1 MKVKKN
7 PPKINKNK
15 SVDYIILF
23 IFMLS
28 IIVPIIVAS
37 SQYYIVS
44 YGDDIAWISWAQN
57 HHSNIL
63 DILTAKLGTGY
74 RPMMNTWYALGY
86 TFWGSEPFYYYLL
99 NGVLFAGSMVFLY
112 SVGKILHSRTAGFV
126 AVLLYLLLDASFI
139 LVSKINFIATIG
151 EMFFITSALYYSIRF
166 FKNGDKLSMW
176 SAIGLSV
183 LAFLSKEP
191 SILII
196 PVVNLTYLWYSGLWK
211 KNYIIINLLP
221 FIYLLLMMFY
231 ITPDVGIENKVSL
244 FQRISENSKFYFD
257 TEITSQFKTPIL
269 LTISIIIAG
278 YYYVNRK
285 LRTEIIVCSMWFIAG
300 ILPFLITRN
309 LVQPTYLAEA
319 NLGMVLL
326 IGIVIS
332 EGLSKGLKKNNI
344 ILALLLIGI
353 MFQASMIPGQIS
365 NMKYYNHMVAD
376 NQKTFLETVEAIKQ
390 LPTDETV
397 FYFSN
402 DVRQKYG
409 MQLTEDFFKYYLC
422 IRDLCDIKVV
432 TSYDD
437 ANYII
442 LPSSLDVYTFQKE
455 MPNQNF
461 SVVKEIKNGNDYGY
475 LLKK

>member
-1 MKVKKN
+1 MKKN
-7 PPKINKNK
+7 APKINKNK
-15 SVDYIILF
+15 SIDYFILF
-23 IFMLS
+23 IFILS

-74 RPMMNTWYALGY
+74 RPMMNMWYAVGY
-86 TFWGSEPFYYYLL
+86 TLWGSEPFYYYLL
-99 NGVLFAGSMVFLY
+99 SGVLFSGSMVFLY
-112 SVGKILHSRTAGFV
+112 LLGKILHSKSAGV
-126 AVLLYLLLDASFI
+126 IAVLLYLFLDASFI

-151 EMFFITSALYYSIRF
+151 EIFFITSALYYSIRF

-176 SAIGLSV
+176 FAIGLST

-196 PVVNLTYLWYSGLWK
+196 PVVNLTYLWYSGLWR
-211 KNYIIINLLP
+211 KNYIIMNLLP
-221 FIYLLLMMFY
+221 FIYLFLMMFY
-231 ITPDVGIENKVSL
+231 ITPDVGSGNDVNL
-244 FQRISENSKFYFD
+244 FQRVSTNLQFYFN

-269 LTISIIIAG
+269 LSISIIIAG
-278 YYYVNRK
+278 YYYATRK
-285 LRTEIIVCSMWFIAG
+285 LRAEIILCIMWFIVAV
-300 ILPFLITRN
+300 LPFLITQQP
-309 LVQPTYLAEA
+309 VQPTYLAEA

-326 IGIVIS
+326 IGIVVS
-332 EGLSKGLKKNNI
+332 EGLKKNNL
-344 ILALLLIGI
+344 ILGLLIIGI
-353 MFQASMIPGQIS
+353 MSQAIMIPGQIS

-390 LPTDETV
+390 LPTNETV

-402 DVRQKYG
+402 NVRQKYG
-409 MQLTEDFFKYYLC
+409 MQLTEDFFKEYLC
-422 IRDLCDIKVV
+422 IRDLCNIKVV
-432 TSYDD
+432 TSYTD

-455 MPNQNF
+455 MPKLIEF
-461 SVVKEIKNGNDYGY
+461 SIS
-475 LLKK
+475 